1 MVGIV
6 TVWSALRSARNEAK
20 KAADLLQ
27 EFREGALEQLKD
39 KVTKLT
45 QEIEI
50 LKVKYNQRIAGIE
63 RSLSRMEQFEWGRDA
78 KSEPFYLRDKDEP
91 QEHKDKSEEGLFRD

>member
-45 QEIEI
+45 QEVEI
-50 LKVKYNQRIAGIE
+50 LKVKYNQRMASIE

-78 KSEPFYLRDKDEP
+78 KSEPYYLGEREES
-91 QEHKDKSEEGLFRD
+91 QAHKDKPEEGLFRD